1 MNPQKTA
8 FKVADFVTWQKANSL
23 SLSPHF
29 QRRSVW
35 KPGAK
40 SYLIDTILRD
50 FPIPII
56 FLRDRGTDPKTFE
69 PKREV
74 VDGQQRL
81 RTVLSFVAPTLLPD
95 FDPIRDDFTVSKAH
109 NIEVAGKT
117 FAHLDP
123 VNQQAILNYEFS
135 VQVLPSSMDDR
146 EVVQL
151 FRRLNSTNYTLNKQE
166 LRNASFFGYFKSS
179 ALLLS
184 TEQLHRW
191 RSWGTFTDDDI
202 SRMHEV
208 ELTSECMASI
218 IEGKIAGKA
227 PLRLDKIYRDFD
239 AECPH
244 LSEIARRFK
253 APMNAIANNFAIAHP
268 NSPLL
273 RKRLIYVFIL
283 VVADALFTLSTPVSK
298 RCLVKTLPTTVWDK
312 LGKSSEAIVKRT
324 APSHVLQ
331 ATDRRSTNPKERH
344 LLFDFLRK
352 CF

>member
-1 MNPQKTA
+1 MNPQTTA

-40 SYLIDTILRD
+40 SYLIDTILRG

-81 RTVLSFVAPTLLPD
+81 RTVLSFVAPTLLTNH
-95 FDPIRDDFTVSKAH
+95 DPYRDDFVVSKAH
-109 NIEVAGKT
+109 NTEVAGKT
-117 FAHLDP
+117 FAGLDP

-166 LRNASFFGYFKSS
+166 LRNASYFGYFKSS

-191 RSWGTFTDDDI
+191 RLWGTFTDDDV

-208 ELTSECMASI
+208 ELTSECMAAI
-218 IEGKIAGKA
+218 IEGAISGKA
-227 PLRLDKIYRDFD
+227 STRLDKTYRDLD
-239 AECPH
+239 AEFPH
-244 LSEIARRFK
+244 LNEVSRRFR
-253 APMNAIANNFAIAHP
+253 ASINAIADNFAAIYP

-273 RKRLIYVFIL
+273 RKRLIYTFIL

-298 RCLVKTLPTTVWDK
+298 RCLVKKVQASTWEQ
-312 LGKSSEAIVKRT
+312 LGKASNAIGKRS
-324 APSHVLQ
+324 APSGVLQ
-331 ATDRRSTNPKERH
+331 ATDRRSTNPKERR
-344 LLFDFLRK
+344 LLFDFLRQ